1 MQVNLPQMD
10 KSRIKVKLIP
20 AIQEVI
26 TKWLMIH
33 FMGTVPTTQPSLE
46 DFGSRLSLLNI
57 GMCLFVFTW
66 WKVALG
72 GDTLQT
78 AMNSPSSFS

>member
-10 KSRIKVKLIP
+10 KNRIKVKLIP

-26 TKWLMIH
+26 TKWLVIH

-66 WKVALG
+66 LKVALR

-78 AMNSPSSFS
+78 PINSPSSFS